1 MRLENF
7 IRPAVLALTATYAVY
22 GQTLLNLGTQGK
34 NIDFSNA
41 PSTRPEKTGAA
52 APATCSV
59 GDLFFNTTAP
69 LGQNLYGCGAA
80 NTWAVLGGN
89 PNSLLSDPGANG
101 LVQRTAPSITIAV
114 AAPTGTV
121 VGTTDVQTL
130 TNKSIA
136 ASEINS
142 GTLSAARMPS
152 FSGDI
157 STPAGTTAATLATVN
172 SNVGTFGSSTVIPV
186 ITADAKGRITSIT
199 TANVSGGGSGMNQL
213 TGDVLAGPGSG
224 SQAATLATVNSNV
237 GTFGSS
243 TAIPVITADAKG
255 RITSITTSNVSGG
268 GSGITQLT
276 GDVLAGPGSGSQ
288 PTTLATVNSSPGTC
302 GDATHVCVV
311 TTNGKGL
318 VTSQSLTAISG
329 APGGAS
335 SAVQYNNSGSLA
347 GDASNFS
354 YNASTHTASVT
365 NLTVTGTCT
374 GCAAAGLSNP
384 MTTTGDMIIGGTSGT
399 PTRLAA
405 GANGY
410 VLTISGGSPSWQP
423 STGGAGT
430 ASAINNGPLS
440 GLPATC
446 TVGAI
451 YFATDQ
457 PPGQQL
463 YSCSSANTWTQS
475 MSVGASGALAVTN
488 GSLDVVTS
496 VVPRLN
502 AANVF
507 SGQMNV
513 QNGLSLLTTNA
524 QPACSASVRGVF
536 WYQNNGTSQDHVQV
550 CVYTGSA
557 YSWVNLY

>member
-1 MRLENF
+1 
-7 IRPAVLALTATYAVY
+7 
-22 GQTLLNLGTQGK
+22 
-34 NIDFSNA
+34 DFSNA

-288 PTTLATVNSSPGTC
+288 PT
-302 GDATHVCVV
+302 
-311 TTNGKGL
+311 
-318 VTSQSLTAISG
+318 
-329 APGGAS
+329 
-335 SAVQYNNSGSLA
+335 
-347 GDASNFS
+347 
-354 YNASTHTASVT
+354 
-365 NLTVTGTCT
+365 
-374 GCAAAGLSNP
+374 
-384 MTTTGDMIIGGTSGT
+384 
-399 PTRLAA
+399 
-405 GANGY
+405 
-410 VLTISGGSPSWQP
+410 
-423 STGGAGT
+423 
-430 ASAINNGPLS
+430 
-440 GLPATC
+440 
-446 TVGAI
+446 
-451 YFATDQ
+451 
-457 PPGQQL
+457 
-463 YSCSSANTWTQS
+463 
-475 MSVGASGALAVTN
+475 
-488 GSLDVVTS
+488 
-496 VVPRLN
+496 
-502 AANVF
+502 
-507 SGQMNV
+507 
-513 QNGLSLLTTNA
+513 
-524 QPACSASVRGVF
+524 
-536 WYQNNGTSQDHVQV
+536 
-550 CVYTGSA
+550 
-557 YSWVNLY
+557 

>member
-1 MRLENF
+1 MRLENLL
-7 IRPAVLALTATYAVY
+7 RPAVLALTATYAVY
-22 GQTLLNLGTQGK
+22 GQTLINLGTQGK

-41 PSTRPEKTGAA
+41 PSTRPEKTGTAP
-52 APATCSV
+52 PATCSV

-69 LGQNLYGCGAA
+69 LGQNLYGCGAT
-80 NTWAVLGGN
+80 NTWAALGGN
-89 PNSLLSDPGANG
+89 GNSLLMDPGANG
-101 LVQRTAPSITIAV
+101 LVQRTAPSTTIAV

-121 VGTTDVQTL
+121 VGTTDTQTL

-142 GTLSAARMPS
+142 GTLGAARMPS

-157 STPAGTTAATLATVN
+157 STAAGSTAAALATVN

-199 TANVSGGGSGMNQL
+199 TANASGGGSGMNQL
-213 TGDVLAGPGSG
+213 TGDVLAGPGTG
-224 SQAATLATVNSNV
+224 SQAATLATVNSTV

-243 TAIPVITADAKG
+243 TVIPVITADAKG
-255 RITSITTSNVSGG
+255 RITSITTATVSGG

-276 GDVLAGPGSGSQ
+276 GDVIAGPGSGSQ

-302 GDATHVCVV
+302 GDATHVCVI

-318 VTSQSLTAISG
+318 VTSQSLSAISG
-329 APGGAS
+329 VPAGANA
-335 SAVQYNNSGSLA
+335 AVQYNNSGSLA

-354 YNASTHTASVT
+354 YNATTHTASVT

-374 GCAAAGLSNP
+374 GCAASGLSNP
-384 MTTTGDMIIGGTSGT
+384 MTASGDMIVGGTSGT

-410 VLTISGGSPSWQP
+410 VLTISGGSPSWQAP
-423 STGGAGT
+423 TGGTGT
-430 ASAINNGPLS
+430 ANAINNGPLS

-457 PPGQQL
+457 PSAQQL
-463 YSCSSANTWTQS
+463 YTCSSANTWTQT

-488 GSLDVVTS
+488 GSLDIVTS

-524 QPACSASVRGVF
+524 QPACSASVRGLF

-550 CVYTGSA
+550 CVYSGSA